1 MGALGNA
8 GSARGIRTPAGIR
21 TRADA
26 RVAAGH
32 DENEGVTSDIDGRP
46 VRLDYG
52 LVGAAL
58 AHLIGAVSIDSEAQ
72 GSDHQP
78 RWVELAL

>member
-1 MGALGNA
+1 
-8 GSARGIRTPAGIR
+8 
-21 TRADA
+21 
-26 RVAAGH
+26 
-32 DENEGVTSDIDGRP
+32 

-52 LVGAAL
+52 FVSAAL

-78 RWVELAL
+78 LWVELAL